1 MDIRHNRWTTRT
13 ELESVISRWIYFHLR
28 SKIFFLALLRGGGRS
43 QNARVQIALANH
55 TLGNR
60 VWATFLSVP
69 TGRYGLGPQSHYF
82 FSFFL
87 FLHFFSCRF
96 RAVD

>member
-1 MDIRHNRWTTRT
+1 VDDTNGIRERFQSLDLLSLTFEN
-13 ELESVISRWIYFHLR
+13 
-28 SKIFFLALLRGGGRS
+28 IFSGPLTGGRS

-69 TGRYGLGPQSHYF
+69 TGRYGLGPQSH
-82 FSFFL
+82 
-87 FLHFFSCRF
+87 SCF
-96 RAVD
+96 

>member
-1 MDIRHNRWTTRT
+1 VDDTNGIRERFQSLDLLSLTFEN
-13 ELESVISRWIYFHLR
+13 
-28 SKIFFLALLRGGGRS
+28 IFSGPLTGGGGRGRS

-69 TGRYGLGPQSHYF
+69 TGRYGLGPQPHYF
-82 FSFFL
+82 F
-87 FLHFFSCRF
+87 
-96 RAVD
+96 